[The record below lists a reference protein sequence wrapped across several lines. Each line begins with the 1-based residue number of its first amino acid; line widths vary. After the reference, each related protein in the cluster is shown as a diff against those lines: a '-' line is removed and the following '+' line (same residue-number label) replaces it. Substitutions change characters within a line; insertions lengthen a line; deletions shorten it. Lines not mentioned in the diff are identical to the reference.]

1 MKKKIFLQIFLLTV
15 ACVLILFV
23 YGILAVTAN
32 SEYIIKNRLVE
43 ETRLAC
49 SLIRSTDDFKLLADE
64 KSTESFRI
72 TVIDMAGKVLY
83 ESDTESP
90 LESHIDREE
99 IRNAINDKPAAVE
112 RYSDTLGCEMTYYAL
127 KTQLTDGNT
136 IILRMAVKSSEINN
150 YLGMTVPILLALVV
164 VSLIL
169 SGVFSGFISEKVTD
183 RINEV
188 GQSLKSLND
197 GNYKPIKTHSDEPE
211 LYSVLN
217 EINELNS
224 TAHNI
229 MRAESDEKAKLN
241 TVLENI
247 SQGIIA
253 VDKNKKIIFA
263 NKAAL
268 SVFGHSDKAV
278 GEDVMFL
285 IDDYKLCGTI
295 SDHSGEDYIFDY
307 VYNNIE
313 YSVVIK
319 NVTGISDKDN
329 VCSIII
335 FTDISKE
342 REIARQKSDFFANAS
357 HELKTPVAVMQGLSE
372 LLIAKDLD
380 ESSKKQVERIH
391 TESIRLASLISDMLE
406 LSRLESGMQSD
417 MPLAKIDLKAT
428 TEEVLSELSSKMTKK
443 GVTAIVSGEG
453 YILGDGKKIY
463 ELIENLLSNAVNY
476 NKENGKISVAVT
488 ECDDRVI
495 LKVADTGIGI
505 KKEDI
510 PRLCERFFRVDKS
523 RSKKTGGTGLGLAIV
538 KHICVLHNAT
548 LSIDSD
554 LGLGTTVTVT
564 FNKE

>member
-23 YGILAVTAN
+23 YGILAVSAN
-32 SEYIIKNRLVE
+32 SKNIIKNRLEE
-43 ETRLAC
+43 ETRLVC
-49 SLIRSTDDFKLLADE
+49 SLIRSTDDFQLLADE
-64 KSTESFRI
+64 KNGKSFRI
-72 TVIDMAGKVLY
+72 TVIDTEGKVLY
-83 ESDTESP
+83 ESDTKSP

-99 IRNAINDKPAAVE
+99 IRNAIKGKPAAVE

-127 KTQLTDGNT
+127 KTELEDGSE
-136 IILRMAVKSSEINN
+136 IILRMAVKSSEINS
-150 YLGMTVPILLALVV
+150 YLGMTVPILIAIVV

-169 SGVFSGFISEKVTD
+169 SFVFSSLISEKIAD

-188 GQSLKSLND
+188 GQSLKSLNQ
-197 GNYKPIKTHSDEPE
+197 GNYVPIKTHSDEPE

-217 EINELNS
+217 EINELNAS
-224 TAHNI
+224 VHTMIHT
-229 MRAESDEKAKLN
+229 ESDEKAKLN

-253 VDKNKKIIFA
+253 VDKNNKIIFA
-263 NKAAL
+263 NKAVL
-268 SVFGHSDKAV
+268 NVFGHSDKAV
-278 GEDVMFL
+278 GEDVVFL
-285 IDDYKLCGTI
+285 IDDYKLCETI
-295 SDHSGEDYIFDY
+295 SAHSGGDYVFDY
-307 VYNNIE
+307 TYKNTE
-313 YSVVIK
+313 YSVAIK
-319 NVTGISDKDN
+319 KVAGISDKDN

-372 LLIAKDLD
+372 LLLAKNLD
-380 ESSKKQVERIH
+380 ESSEKQVERIH

-406 LSRLESGMQSD
+406 LSRLESGEPSD
-417 MPLAKIDLKAT
+417 IPLTRIDLKAT
-428 TEEVLSELSSKMTKK
+428 AEEVLSELSSKMSEK
-443 GVTAIVSGEG
+443 GITATVSGAG
-453 YILGDGKKIY
+453 FIMGDCKKIY
-463 ELIENLLSNAVNY
+463 ELIENLCSNAVNY
-476 NKENGKISVAVT
+476 NKENGKITVTVT
-488 ECDDRVI
+488 ETGDRVT

-505 KKEDI
+505 KNEDI

-548 LSIDSD
+548 LTIDSD
-554 LGLGTTVTVT
+554 LGLGTTVTVV
-564 FNKE
+564 FNKD

>member
-23 YGILAVTAN
+23 YGILAVSAN
-32 SEYIIKNRLVE
+32 SKNIIKNRLEE
-43 ETRLAC
+43 ETRLVC

-64 KSTESFRI
+64 KNGKSFRI
-72 TVIDMAGKVLY
+72 TVIDTEGKVLY
-83 ESDTESP
+83 ESDTKSP

-99 IRNAINDKPAAVE
+99 IRNAIKGKPAAVE

-127 KTQLTDGNT
+127 KTELEDGSE
-136 IILRMAVKSSEINN
+136 IILRMAVKSSEINS
-150 YLGMTVPILLALVV
+150 YLGMTVPILIAIVV

-169 SGVFSGFISEKVTD
+169 SFVFSGLISEKIAD

-188 GQSLKSLND
+188 GQSLKSLNQ
-197 GNYKPIKTHSDEPE
+197 GNYAPIKTHSDEPE

-217 EINELNS
+217 EINELNAS
-224 TAHNI
+224 VHTMIHT
-229 MRAESDEKAKLN
+229 ESDEKAKLN

-253 VDKNKKIIFA
+253 VDKNNKIIFA
-263 NKAAL
+263 NKAVL
-268 SVFGHSDKAV
+268 NVFGHSDKAV
-278 GEDVMFL
+278 GEDVVFL
-285 IDDYKLCGTI
+285 IDDYKLCETI
-295 SDHSGEDYIFDY
+295 SAHSGGDYVFDY
-307 VYNNIE
+307 TYKNTE
-313 YSVVIK
+313 YAVAIK
-319 NVTGISDKDN
+319 KVAGISDKDN

-372 LLIAKDLD
+372 LLLAKNLD
-380 ESSKKQVERIH
+380 ESSEKQVERIH

-406 LSRLESGMQSD
+406 LSRLESGEPSD
-417 MPLAKIDLKAT
+417 IPLTRIDLKAT
-428 TEEVLSELSSKMTKK
+428 AEEVLSELSSKMSEK
-443 GVTAIVSGEG
+443 GITATVNGEG
-453 YILGDGKKIY
+453 FVMGDGKKIY
-463 ELIENLLSNAVNY
+463 ELIENLCSNAVNY
-476 NKENGKISVAVT
+476 NKENGKITVSVT
-488 ECDDRVI
+488 EGGDRVT

-505 KKEDI
+505 KNEDI

-548 LSIDSD
+548 LTIDSD
-554 LGLGTTVTVT
+554 LGLGTTVTVV
-564 FNKE
+564 FNKD